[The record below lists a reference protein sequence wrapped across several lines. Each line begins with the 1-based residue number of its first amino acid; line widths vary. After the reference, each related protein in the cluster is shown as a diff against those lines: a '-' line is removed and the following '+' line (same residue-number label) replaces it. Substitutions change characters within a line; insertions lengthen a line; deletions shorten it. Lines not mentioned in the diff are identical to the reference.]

1 MKRKF
6 VAAGAAVALVTGGAW
21 MGLGSATATTAKP
34 NIHGWSTSKASA
46 SATTAAVRADAAS
59 SAGARVLLIRAHQVS
74 ETDIDVNGDGFGPGD
89 YFVFEEQLRYQ
100 HGPQVI
106 GRDSVRCTVNAT
118 SFICDGT
125 MVVFGKGKVVV
136 YGASFGNSPT
146 ILAVTGGTGIYQGV
160 GGQLKVADER
170 HGNSLLAFEITR

>member
-1 MKRKF
+1 
-6 VAAGAAVALVTGGAW
+6 
-21 MGLGSATATTAKP
+21 
-34 NIHGWSTSKASA
+34 
-46 SATTAAVRADAAS
+46 
-59 SAGARVLLIRAHQVS
+59 VLLIRAHQVS

-89 YFVFEEQLRYQ
+89 YFLFEEQLRYQ

-125 MVVFGKGKVVV
+125 MVVFGKGKVAV
-136 YGASFGNSPT
+136 YGASFAHRAT
-146 ILAVTGGTGIYQGV
+146 ILAVSGGTGIYEGV

-170 HGNSLLAFEITR
+170 HGNSLLAFELTR